1 MKKEISSTISS
12 EKLERLIIHEYGH
25 YHLIESME
33 SVFQR
38 GWRWRPD
45 NGLLICYFEDYDSA
59 PYQFDGDDFE
69 RLASFALLKF
79 KGWTI
84 ILS

>member
-12 EKLERLIIHEYGH
+12 EKLEQLIIKEYGH
-25 YHLIESME
+25 YHIIEFLE

-45 NGLLICYFEDYDSA
+45 NGLLICYF
-59 PYQFDGDDFE
+59 QFDGDDFE
-69 RLASFALLKF
+69 RLASFALLQF